1 MTRNANI
8 LSFDEVKAHGA
19 LSPHTVSSRRS
30 ARPSRFDR
38 SGSFYMDGPD
48 RSEFTHASYDAQT
61 NRASAPDLRS
71 GQGASYVGGNT
82 GSNAMYGRARH
93 GDAARFTEQ
102 SRFGGDFKRSS
113 AAQMRSGNV
122 RSDRWAD
129 QSGSVVRDRGYLSGD
144 ARTHA
149 HQVDHDEADGSYRR
163 DRSAVQEKQNIFQ
176 QAQKRF
182 RSAKADRAF
191 EKTIGRR
198 EAKAQTEQGSRAALY
213 EMRMGSTHRKSARM
227 QDEGAKRGF
236 SFPFAIPFGG
246 SLSAAATRGIVVAAV
261 AVFTVFM
268 LYPSFQNYYIET
280 RQLQQLQA
288 EYAALTDYN
297 SQMQSQIDY
306 LNTDAGL
313 EDYARSEL
321 GWVRENEHVVTVEGV
336 QSSTNATSQS
346 NTKNV
351 GVLSEKVPTPDT
363 WYSGA
368 LDVLFGYGS

>member
-1 MTRNANI
+1 
-8 LSFDEVKAHGA
+8 
-19 LSPHTVSSRRS
+19 
-30 ARPSRFDR
+30 
-38 SGSFYMDGPD
+38 
-48 RSEFTHASYDAQT
+48 
-61 NRASAPDLRS
+61 
-71 GQGASYVGGNT
+71 
-82 GSNAMYGRARH
+82 MYGRARH
-93 GDAARFTEQ
+93 GDAARFNGQ

-113 AAQMRSGNV
+113 ATQMRSGNV

-236 SFPFAIPFGG
+236 SLPFAIPFGG

-336 QSSTNATSQS
+336 QSSTNTTSQS

>member
-93 GDAARFTEQ
+93 GDATRFTEQ

-336 QSSTNATSQS
+336 QSSTNTTSQS

>member
-19 LSPHTVSSRRS
+19 LSPRTVSSRRS

-38 SGSFYMDGPD
+38 SGSYYMDGPD
-48 RSEFTHASYDAQT
+48 RPEFSHASYAAQT
-61 NRASAPDLRS
+61 NRDSAPSLRS
-71 GQGASYVGGNT
+71 GRGVSYAGGTMGQN
-82 GSNAMYGRARH
+82 GMYGVPRH
-93 GDAARFTEQ
+93 SKDVRFNEQ
-102 SRFGGDFKRSS
+102 SRFGGDFTRSS
-113 AAQMRSGNV
+113 AARTRSGNV
-122 RSDRWAD
+122 GSNRWAA
-129 QSGSVVRDRGYLSGD
+129 QGGGVVRDRGYLSGD
-144 ARTHA
+144 ACAHA
-149 HQVDHDEADGSYRR
+149 HQGDHNEADVAHRS
-163 DRSAVQEKQNIFQ
+163 DRSAAQEKQSMFQ
-176 QAQKRF
+176 QARKRF

-227 QDEGAKRGF
+227 QDEGSKRGF
-236 SFPFAIPFGG
+236 SLPFAIPFGG

-336 QSSTNATSQS
+336 QSSASTTSQS

>member
-1 MTRNANI
+1 M
-8 LSFDEVKAHGA
+8 G
-19 LSPHTVSSRRS
+19 
-30 ARPSRFDR
+30 
-38 SGSFYMDGPD
+38 GPD
-48 RSEFTHASYDAQT
+48 RPEFTPASSAFQR
-61 NRASAPDLRS
+61 NRVNASGPRS
-71 GQGASYVGGNT
+71 DRGSSYVGGYT
-82 GSNAMYGRARH
+82 ESNAMH
-93 GDAARFTEQ
+93 GATRRSRDARFNEQ
-102 SRFGGDFKRSS
+102 MRFGSDLTRSS
-113 AAQMRSGNV
+113 AMPMRSSTI
-122 RSDRWAD
+122 RSDRWAA
-129 QSGSVVRDRGYLSGD
+129 QGSGIARDRGYLSSD
-144 ARTHA
+144 ARAHA
-149 HQVDHDEADGSYRR
+149 HRADHDEMDGSSRR
-163 DRSAVQEKQNIFQ
+163 DHSVAQEKQNIFQ

-236 SFPFAIPFGG
+236 SLPFAIPFGG
-246 SLSAAATRGIVVAAV
+246 SLSAAATRGIVVAVV

-297 SQMQSQIDY
+297 NQMQSQIDY

-336 QSSTNATSQS
+336 QSSASTTSQS